1 MDDCIRWSFPIILSL
16 TEEGFINVR
25 SANYGRTDGYTC
37 SQGRPSD
44 QVTND
49 QCYLPSTLS
58 IMSQRCDGKPQCD
71 VSVITDVFPDPCYGT
86 FKYLDVQY
94 SCSPYSEYL
103 FLVSVCLVC
112 RSVGVWIQSG
122 KSHVTLVGVEL
133 FSVTHCPRWL

>member
-58 IMSQRCDGKPQCD
+58 IMSQR
-71 VSVITDVFPDPCYGT
+71 
-86 FKYLDVQY
+86 
-94 SCSPYSEYL
+94 
-103 FLVSVCLVC
+103 
-112 RSVGVWIQSG
+112 
-122 KSHVTLVGVEL
+122 
-133 FSVTHCPRWL
+133 